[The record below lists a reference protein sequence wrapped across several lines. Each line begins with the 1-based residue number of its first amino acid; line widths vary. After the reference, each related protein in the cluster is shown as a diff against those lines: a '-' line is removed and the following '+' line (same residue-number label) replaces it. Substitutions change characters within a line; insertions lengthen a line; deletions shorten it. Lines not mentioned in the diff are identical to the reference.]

1 MALLIGYKVGN
12 QNYIMVYDI
21 IIITCDIVAK
31 VYDLVDA
38 MVIIIIISSNS
49 YSPSQYGV
57 KVFL

>member
-1 MALLIGYKVGN
+1 
-12 QNYIMVYDI
+12 MVYDI

>member
-1 MALLIGYKVGN
+1 
-12 QNYIMVYDI
+12 MVYDI

-38 MVIIIIISSNS
+38 MVIIIIISIINS
-49 YSPSQYGV
+49 YSPSPYGV